1 MAYESAVADFNELET
16 MAVCAGCGEA
26 LSLLE
31 SHLLLT
37 VKPQRQVIETV
48 DARLVDA
55 KTNDEGEIVKLAEVP
70 EGEDQD
76 TTRYFIG
83 TRSGAGDQVV
93 VHNVEH
99 AIEFLSKQ
107 KHLKGDKP
115 KIRLLVEE
123 DVERS
128 NK

>member
-1 MAYESAVADFNELET
+1 MAYEDAVADFNALET
-16 MAVCAGCGEA
+16 MTECAGCGKA

-37 VKPQRQVIETV
+37 VKAQRQVVETV

-55 KTNDEGEIVKLAEVP
+55 KTDDEGKIIKLAEVP

-83 TRSGAGDQVV
+83 TRSGAAEHVV
-93 VHNVEH
+93 VHNVAC
-99 AIEFLSKQ
+99 AIEFLNKQ
-107 KHLKGDKP
+107 KDLKDKP
-115 KIRLLVEE
+115 KVKLLE
-123 DVERS
+123 DDGVERS